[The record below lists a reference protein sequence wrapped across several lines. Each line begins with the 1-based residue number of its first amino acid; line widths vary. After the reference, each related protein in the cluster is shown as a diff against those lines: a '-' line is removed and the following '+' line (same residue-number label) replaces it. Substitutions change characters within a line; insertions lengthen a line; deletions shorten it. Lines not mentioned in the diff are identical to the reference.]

1 MGRLID
7 ADTLAELLKREAEHH
22 ESDGL
27 LERSYG
33 VLDAYMDILSAPT
46 IDAVPVIRCKDCK
59 YSEHWYRDKRRC
71 FLWHETGIDVFE
83 DGYCNYAE
91 RKDNG

>member
-1 MGRLID
+1 MDDLISRKMAID
-7 ADTLAELLKREAEHH
+7 GFYEMASDIDHLCTVGEYILFL
-22 ESDGL
+22 ES
-27 LERSYG
+27 
-33 VLDAYMDILSAPT
+33 LSTQPE
-46 IDAVPVIRCKDCK
+46 IIRCKDCK

-91 RKDNG
+91 RKDNGWLD

>member
-7 ADTLAELLKREAEHH
+7 EDDVLKVLCRELCYPGAICPDGYCVEIRRKLK
-22 ESDGL
+22 
-27 LERSYG
+27 Y
-33 VLDAYMDILSAPT
+33 VPT
-46 IDAVPVIRCKDCK
+46 ADAVPVVRCKDCK
-59 YSEHWYRDKRRC
+59 YSDHWYGDKRRC

-91 RKDNG
+91 RRTDE

>member
-1 MGRLID
+1 MKMAKEKIAIAFHDIQGGIVYWCPI
-7 ADTLAELLKREAEHH
+7 ADL
-22 ESDGL
+22 
-27 LERSYG
+27 
-33 VLDAYMDILSAPT
+33 
-46 IDAVPVIRCKDCK
+46 IRCKDCK
-59 YSEHWYRDKRRC
+59 YSEHWYGDKRRC